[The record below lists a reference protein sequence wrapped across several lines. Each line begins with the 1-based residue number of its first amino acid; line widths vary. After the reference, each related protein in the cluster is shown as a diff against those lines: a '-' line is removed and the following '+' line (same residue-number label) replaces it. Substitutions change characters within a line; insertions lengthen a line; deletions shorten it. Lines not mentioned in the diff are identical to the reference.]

1 MPNDTVALKVGDIVR
16 VKAISPT
23 LVGWVGEVES
33 IDDDRFPYPYF
44 VRFACGQG
52 VRHCR
57 FGAGLLERMPMSDNE
72 IPQGPLNFLCPNCG
86 SGETVSRR
94 LTEPERENGSIPPDV
109 FSSLSRGVTPISA
122 PKVLGVQVDII
133 VTYQDVCAQCGT
145 PYCTRAERAKA
156 MVNMQGPAAG
166 RGPFGLPPLN
176 MGQG

>member
-1 MPNDTVALKVGDIVR
+1 MPHKVGDIVR

-23 LVGWVGEVES
+23 LAGWVGEVES

-57 FGAGLLERMPMSDNE
+57 FGASLLERMPMSETLNE
-72 IPQGPLNFLCPNCG
+72 TLNFLCPNCG

-94 LTEPERENGSIPPDV
+94 LTEPERQNGSLPADT
-109 FSSLSRGVTPISA
+109 FTSLSRGVTPISS

-133 VTYQDVCAQCGT
+133 VTHQDVCANCGT

-156 MVNMQGPAAG
+156 MVNVQGPAAG
-166 RGPFGLPPLN
+166 HGPFGTPPFK